1 MYVRTLTMSHSDLDT
16 ENFQLIN
23 LSRDQLKALTV
34 LSYSDN
40 EELQRTAAFFFSEI
54 SEQCEFASVCVGGAQ
69 IQFADTQEVS
79 EVILQPLIHLLTSP
93 DNEVLR
99 AASLALSSLAL
110 YGPGI
115 L

>member
-1 MYVRTLTMSHSDLDT
+1 MQAVDVKSYEPLLQQEEKEAVNNLLKYYDEGKKKVVCAIVDGFNCIT

-54 SEQCEFASVCVGGAQ
+54 SEQCESC
-69 IQFADTQEVS
+69 
-79 EVILQPLIHLLTSP
+79 ILCAW
-93 DNEVLR
+93 V
-99 AASLALSSLAL
+99 
-110 YGPGI
+110 
-115 L
+115 

>member
-1 MYVRTLTMSHSDLDT
+1 MGNGGCCTFRRRRLQSVDAKTYEPLLQQEEKEAVSNLLKYYDEGKNIVSLKRQRLIVLNLDT

-54 SEQCEFASVCVGGAQ
+54 SEQCWFAFLCAW
-69 IQFADTQEVS
+69 A
-79 EVILQPLIHLLTSP
+79 
-93 DNEVLR
+93 
-99 AASLALSSLAL
+99 
-110 YGPGI
+110 
-115 L
+115 